1 MKSNSQI
8 AREGVFHYGCKLMS
22 TAGALVPTTSST
34 TGTAFNNVP
43 AGSEPSGSCTL
54 LTVCVTPAIS
64 PGAEPL
70 KSVIPATP
78 AKETCGL

>member
-1 MKSNSQI
+1 LI
-8 AREGVFHYGCKLMS
+8 
-22 TAGALVPTTSST
+22 
-34 TGTAFNNVP
+34 
-43 AGSEPSGSCTL
+43 
-54 LTVCVTPAIS
+54 CVTPAIS